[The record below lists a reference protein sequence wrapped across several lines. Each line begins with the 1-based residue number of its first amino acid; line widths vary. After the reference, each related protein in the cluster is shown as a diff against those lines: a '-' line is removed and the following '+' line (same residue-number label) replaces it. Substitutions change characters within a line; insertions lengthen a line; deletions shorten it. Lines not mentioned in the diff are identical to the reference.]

1 MISHDEVGVFHNV
14 PNKAIQKW
22 QHVRSTR
29 YTIFLMLNDALCH
42 EAGLPHNY
50 CILQMIQM
58 DPTGVR
64 LNGTGGFTPFLYISV
79 IYLLFICL

>member
-1 MISHDEVGVFHNV
+1 MGVKH
-14 PNKAIQKW
+14 
-22 QHVRSTR
+22 HVRSTR
-29 YTIFLMLNDALCH
+29 YTILLMLYDALCH

-58 DPTGVR
+58 DPTGVT
-64 LNGTGGFTPFLYISV
+64 LNGTGGFTPFLYIYNYICYIYV